1 MAETKFV
8 CLDCLNILKTNKE
21 GELVCTFCKQ
31 KFILVLQLVRI
42 DSYKPS
48 SYIEPKEDD
57 PYP

>member
-1 MAETKFV
+1 MAITKFV
-8 CLDCLNILKTNKE
+8 CLDCLNKLQE
-21 GELVCTFCKQ
+21 GKNNELVCTFCKQ
-31 KFILVLQLVRI
+31 KFIFVLQLVRI